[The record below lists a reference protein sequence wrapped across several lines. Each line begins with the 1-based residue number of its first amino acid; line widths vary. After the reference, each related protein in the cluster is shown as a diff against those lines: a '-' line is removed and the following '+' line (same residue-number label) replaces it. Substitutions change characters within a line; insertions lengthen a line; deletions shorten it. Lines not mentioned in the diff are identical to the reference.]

1 MYFIDAQS
9 CFDTVDLSQMG
20 TFVSDRSTAIQ
31 VIVPRSNFS
40 CDGRITGYQ
49 ISLTS
54 VIKDSG
60 NYPIVQVWRPT
71 SSTTY
76 TRVDNACPLSDGDIT
91 LIEDGISDEDN
102 IGNVSCTGNSTI
114 EFQSGDV
121 IGYYNGRCRLSYR
134 LQSIQNIGYTS

>member
-1 MYFIDAQS
+1 MNLCIMLCTLDAQS
-9 CFDTVDLSQMG
+9 CFDTVDLLQMG

-60 NYPIVQVWRPT
+60 NYPIVQV
-71 SSTTY
+71 
-76 TRVDNACPLSDGDIT
+76 
-91 LIEDGISDEDN
+91 
-102 IGNVSCTGNSTI
+102 
-114 EFQSGDV
+114 
-121 IGYYNGRCRLSYR
+121 
-134 LQSIQNIGYTS
+134 